1 MKTSGFH
8 HIQISV
14 TNIERSLEFYTGL
27 MGMEI
32 AFQDG
37 GLVFLRTPGANDLLT
52 LRPTDE
58 PVHSDTGGVQHFGF
72 NVDAENFD
80 AAVAEVETAGV
91 EVLSTGRHGGTQ
103 GSPYAYIKDP
113 DGYIIEF

>member
-14 TNIERSLEFYTGL
+14 TNIERSLEFYKGL

-32 AFQDG
+32 AFQAD
-37 GLVFLRTPGANDLLT
+37 GLVFLRTPGADDLLT

-58 PVHSDTGGVQHFGF
+58 AVNPDGEGLQHFGF
-72 NVDAENFD
+72 SIEAEDFD
-80 AAVAEVETAGV
+80 AALAEAKQFGAEI
-91 EVLSTGRHGGTQ
+91 LSSGSWGGRQ
-103 GSPYAYIKDP
+103 GSRYAYIKDP
-113 DGYIIEF
+113 DGYVIEL